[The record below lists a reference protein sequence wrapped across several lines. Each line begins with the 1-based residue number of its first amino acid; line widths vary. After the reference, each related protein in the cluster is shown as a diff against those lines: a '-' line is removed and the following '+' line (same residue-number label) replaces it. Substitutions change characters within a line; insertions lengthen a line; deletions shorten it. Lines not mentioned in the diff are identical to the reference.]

1 MMEVEE
7 IAGDWERIL
16 NLRSLTAGVDVIKV
30 HRAHGHLIHQS
41 FSSIADRQTDAYGG
55 SFERRTKLLQ
65 DVISIYAPS
74 YSLESPLPPSELHRT
89 VNDTIALTRIASD
102 LGSVMLGVS
111 IGGDRPEQR
120 INTYVR

>member
-74 YSLESPLPPSELHRT
+74 YSLESPLPP
-89 VNDTIALTRIASD
+89 IASD